1 MKSKHH
7 FPASGEEQ
15 CRHGEV
21 NSILKP
27 DKLTSLSE
35 CFFLYN
41 HTKEK
46 GQKNPILLFQF
57 EYYNSSTNQKSDL
70 NKLVNSQILAL
81 I

>member
-35 CFFLYN
+35 CFFF
-41 HTKEK
+41 TITQRKK
-46 GQKNPILLFQF
+46 DKKNPILLFQF